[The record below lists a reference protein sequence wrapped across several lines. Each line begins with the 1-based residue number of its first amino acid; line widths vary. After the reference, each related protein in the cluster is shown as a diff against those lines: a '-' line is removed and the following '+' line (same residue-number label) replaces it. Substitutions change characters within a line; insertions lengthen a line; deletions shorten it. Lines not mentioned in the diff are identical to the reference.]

1 MMKSLLTAASAALL
15 CCPAFCAEQAHQPS
29 GVVDP
34 YAGNIVRLSKIKVDP
49 AQLDA
54 YKAFAAEVGRES
66 MKLEPGVRVLYSMQ
80 EQRDPTQFYILEI
93 YASQQAYQ
101 SHIQSQHFQ
110 KYKKGTIK
118 MVQELNLIDCSPLV
132 PEALIKPVSAP

>member
-93 YASQQAYQ
+93 YASQQPTKATF
-101 SHIQSQHFQ
+101 SLSIS
-110 KYKKGTIK
+110 KNIRK
-118 MVQELNLIDCSPLV
+118 
-132 PEALIKPVSAP
+132 APSKWFRNSI